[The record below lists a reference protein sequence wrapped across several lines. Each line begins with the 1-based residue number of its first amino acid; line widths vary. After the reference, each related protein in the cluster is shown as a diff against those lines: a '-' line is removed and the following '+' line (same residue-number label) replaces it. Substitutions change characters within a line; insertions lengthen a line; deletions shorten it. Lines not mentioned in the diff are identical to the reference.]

1 MQRRNARFLP
11 KNGSLGGADASQV
24 RTSEQSQHPLYCVTL
39 RNLVE
44 RTGRLRSQKGL
55 CAGLA
60 HVETDGYTCRTGQ
73 ILAVSSS
80 ASGSSGSKDEMTES
94 QTTLKRI
101 EFNENIVA
109 LLGFAVLLISVVFL
123 ADRPPIRWAAIRFP
137 ND

>member
-1 MQRRNARFLP
+1 
-11 KNGSLGGADASQV
+11 
-24 RTSEQSQHPLYCVTL
+24 
-39 RNLVE
+39 
-44 RTGRLRSQKGL
+44 
-55 CAGLA
+55 
-60 HVETDGYTCRTGQ
+60 
-73 ILAVSSS
+73 
-80 ASGSSGSKDEMTES
+80 MTES

>member
-1 MQRRNARFLP
+1 MHVPFQRTAAWVGQTRAKSAYR
-11 KNGSLGGADASQV
+11 SRASILFFIALHLEIYWNEQIGCALSERMV
-24 RTSEQSQHPLYCVTL
+24 R
-39 RNLVE
+39 
-44 RTGRLRSQKGL
+44 RTAQ
-55 CAGLA
+55 
-60 HVETDGYTCRTGQ
+60 VETDGYTCRAGQ
-73 ILAVSSS
+73 RLAVSSS